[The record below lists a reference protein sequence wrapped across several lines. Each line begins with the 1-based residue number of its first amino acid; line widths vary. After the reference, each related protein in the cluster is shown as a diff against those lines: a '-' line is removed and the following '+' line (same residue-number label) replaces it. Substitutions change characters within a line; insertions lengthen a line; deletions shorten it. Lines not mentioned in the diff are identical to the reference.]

1 MPAGTITATPTH
13 LGKDLARVQ
22 LRTALAEYFHAQPVA
37 APRGFHSWP
46 SPHAYAGVLLEPPAL
61 PVGDPITL
69 VVRSC
74 PPPPNPSRTPPL
86 SKKTNTQTPLK
97 KNRRT

>member
-1 MPAGTITATPTH
+1 MPTVTITTATH
-13 LGKDLARVQ
+13 LGKDSARVQ

-46 SPHAYAGVLLEPPAL
+46 SPHANAGVLLEPPAL

-74 PPPPNPSRTPPL
+74 PSCFPP
-86 SKKTNTQTPLK
+86 Q
-97 KNRRT
+97 KN

>member
-1 MPAGTITATPTH
+1 MPTVTITTATH
-13 LGKDLARVQ
+13 LGKDSARVK

-46 SPHAYAGVLLEPPAL
+46 SPHANAGVLLEPPAL

-69 VVRSC
+69 VVRSSAPPAS
-74 PPPPNPSRTPPL
+74 PPPQKKLTP
-86 SKKTNTQTPLK
+86 
-97 KNRRT
+97 